1 MIDIPPDA
9 EAELTPWE
17 RAIWGA
23 ESLAPR
29 IVRAL
34 SGHAAV
40 LALLAEE
47 AAATGGL
54 GAPPY
59 WEAAHWSSRWD
70 HAARRPR
77 GDA

>member
-1 MIDIPPDA
+1 MIDIPPEV

-34 SGHAAV
+34 STHAA
-40 LALLAEE
+40 LHALLTEE
-47 AAATGGL
+47 AASSSERAGH
-54 GAPPY
+54 Y
-59 WEAAHWSSRWD
+59 WEAAHWSVRWET
-70 HAARRPR
+70 AGRRTW